1 MEAHQRV
8 ASAVA
13 CLAFALIGIPLGI
26 KTSRR
31 ETSIGIALSLGL
43 ALIFYFMLVL
53 ANVLRNKPQ
62 LYPEVVLWAPC
73 VIFEVLGLWLLWR
86 VSRA

>member
-13 CLAFALIGIPLGI
+13 CVAFTLIGIPLGI

-31 ETSIGIALSLGL
+31 ETSIGIAVSLGL
-43 ALIFYFMLVL
+43 ALIWYLVL
-53 ANVLRNKPQ
+53 VLSSTLRNRPY
-62 LYPEVVLWAPC
+62 LFPEAILWMPNL
-73 VIFEVLGLWLLWR
+73 IFEVLGAA
-86 VSRA
+86 V